1 MLIMCTLE
9 YSIIF
14 ASIRPEIKERVSIGI
29 IFCQGGI
36 IELKYSTA
44 KLNAVRNLVP
54 RDDYNYLRRTLSSM
68 STKKTLDSVASI
80 DYLSRYSNNI
90 LTVSQIR
97 KVKMEAATSLS
108 KGKLYRMYVYKGQPQ
123 V

>member
-1 MLIMCTLE
+1 MCTLE

-44 KLNAVRNLVP
+44 QLNVVGIF
-54 RDDYNYLRRTLSSM
+54 T
-68 STKKTLDSVASI
+68 I
-80 DYLSRYSNNI
+80 
-90 LTVSQIR
+90 
-97 KVKMEAATSLS
+97 
-108 KGKLYRMYVYKGQPQ
+108 KGEV